1 MARGWES
8 KGVADQIEEGK
19 QVVVPSSAAAT
30 AKERDRQTRLESLR
44 LSRARVLDQLEKA
57 RQPAH
62 RDMLLKGLAS
72 IEQQIEAVSSETDE
86 R

>member
-19 QVVVPSSAAAT
+19 QVVAPSSAAAT
-30 AKERDRQTRLESLR
+30 ARERDRQTRLESLR

-72 IEQQIEAVSSETDE
+72 IEQQIEAISSETDKG
-86 R
+86 

>member
-8 KGVADQIEEGK
+8 KGVADQIEEGQ
-19 QVVVPSSAAAT
+19 QVVAPSSASAT
-30 AKERDRQTRLESLR
+30 AKERDRKTRLESLR

-86 R
+86 G